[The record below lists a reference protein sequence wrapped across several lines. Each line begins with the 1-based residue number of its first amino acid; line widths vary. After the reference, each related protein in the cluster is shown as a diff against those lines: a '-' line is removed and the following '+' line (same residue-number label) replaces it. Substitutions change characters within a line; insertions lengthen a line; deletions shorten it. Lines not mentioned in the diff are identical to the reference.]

1 MKTLCRKDRTGSK
14 KRNTKQRALLVEK
27 KKRIRSIIDCLK
39 EKSVEFCVARTQRQ
53 QQRGEKT
60 RQVTVVVFIRTNQER
75 SNQFDLGSVVLLRRG
90 NTSLCVGDC
99 VISIPRSNTQRVIKC
114 SVVFRYLHVEFIR
127 QTAVTR
133 KAK

>member
-1 MKTLCRKDRTGSK
+1 MCR
-14 KRNTKQRALLVEK
+14 RNTSNK
-27 KKRIRSIIDCLK
+27 DC
-39 EKSVEFCVARTQRQ
+39 VVGTQEQ

-75 SNQFDLGSVVLLRRG
+75 SNQLDLGSVVLLRRG
-90 NTSLCVGDC
+90 NTSLGVEDC
-99 VISIPRSNTQRVIKC
+99 VISIPRSNTQRVITC

-127 QTAVTR
+127 QTAVIR